1 MIVPSI
7 DISSGQAIQLV
18 GGEELAIEAGDPREL
33 MERFS
38 LLGEVAVIDIDA
50 ARGEG
55 SNAEIIAELCSMGAV
70 RVGGGI
76 RDVSTALD
84 WLDRGANK
92 VIVGTAARPEVLREL
107 PRDRVIVALDSRD
120 DRLVTHGWRQEGD
133 GDPESAIEELIDY
146 CSGFLI
152 TFVEREGRMEGTD
165 LRRAGRLVALAQG
178 ARVTIAGGITSVE
191 EITALDAMGADAQVG
206 MALYTGAITPADAM
220 AAVLQSDRTDG
231 LWPTV
236 VVDEAGK
243 ALGLA
248 YSSRRSLIEA
258 IETRTGVYE
267 SRQRGVW
274 RKGETSGATQELLS
288 VDVDCDRDTLR
299 FTVRQRNGFC
309 HTGRR
314 SCWGED
320 HGLERL
326 ARRLADIA
334 ETHNPDGV
342 ATATGRGFPD
352 PTRSERGGNTNLLI
366 SDPDL
371 LASKLR
377 EEAGELAA
385 AASHDDVV
393 AETADVLYFSL
404 VKAVSSGVQLE
415 EIISELD
422 RREMRVRRRPMTS
435 KEPT

>member
-7 DISSGQAIQLV
+7 DISGGQAVQLV
-18 GGEELAIEAGDPREL
+18 EGEELAIEAGDPRRL

-38 LLGEVAVIDIDA
+38 LLGEVAIIDVDA
-50 ARGEG
+50 ARGTG
-55 SNAEIIAELCSMGAV
+55 SNAEVVADLSSMGAV

-84 WLDRGANK
+84 WLDQGANK
-92 VIVGTAARPEVLREL
+92 VILGTAADPGVLREL

-120 DRLVTHGWRQEGD
+120 NRLVTHGWRQQGD
-133 GDPESAIEELIDY
+133 GDPESSVEGLLDY

-152 TFVEREGRMEGTD
+152 TFVEREGRMAGTD
-165 LRRAGRLVALAQG
+165 LVRARRLVDAAQG
-178 ARVTIAGGITSVE
+178 AQVTIAGGITSVE
-191 EITALDAMGADAQVG
+191 EIAALDAMGADAQIG
-206 MALYTGAITPADAM
+206 MALYTGAITPGDAI
-220 AAVLQSDRTDG
+220 AAVLQSDRADG

-236 VVDEAGK
+236 VVDVAGK

-248 YSSRRSLIEA
+248 YSSRRSLNEA
-258 IETRTGVYE
+258 IETRTGVYH
-267 SRQRGVW
+267 SRRRGLW

-299 FTVRQRNGFC
+299 FTVRQRSGFC

-314 SCWGED
+314 SCWGEGR
-320 HGLERL
+320 GLERL
-326 ARRLADIA
+326 ARRLGSLADSP
-334 ETHNPDGV
+334 ND
-342 ATATGRGFPD
+342 
-352 PTRSERGGNTNLLI
+352 GNTSLLL
-366 SDPDL
+366 SDPGL

-385 AASHDDVV
+385 ATSHNDVIS
-393 AETADVLYFSL
+393 ESADVLYFAL

-422 RREMRVRRRPMTS
+422 RREMRVRRRPMS
-435 KEPT
+435 AKEPT